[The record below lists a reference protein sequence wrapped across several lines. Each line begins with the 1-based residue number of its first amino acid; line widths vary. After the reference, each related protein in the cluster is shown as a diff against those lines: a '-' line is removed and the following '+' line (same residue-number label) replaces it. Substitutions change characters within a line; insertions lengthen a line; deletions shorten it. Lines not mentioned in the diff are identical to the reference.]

1 VQGNALRDRAKDIQ
15 AKGAQVL
22 GASFDPV
29 DANKKFAEKFG
40 FPYPLLSV
48 SKELGVQFGAAD
60 SKDQG
65 TAKRVAYLIGADGK
79 VKHVWPKAPTV
90 GQANEILA
98 QIETT

>member
-48 SKELGVQFGAAD
+48 SKDVGVQYGAAD

-65 TAKRVAYLIGADGK
+65 TAKRIAYLIGADGK
-79 VKHVWPKAPTV
+79 VKHVWPKATPATFADEV
-90 GQANEILA
+90 LKEL
-98 QIETT
+98 

>member
-48 SKELGVQFGAAD
+48 SKEIGMQYGAAD

-79 VKHVWPKAPTV
+79 VKHVWPKATPATLAEEV
-90 GQANEILA
+90 LKEI
-98 QIETT
+98 

>member
-15 AKGAQVL
+15 VKGAQVL

-48 SKELGVQFGAAD
+48 SKEMGMQFGAAD
-60 SKDQG
+60 SKDQA
-65 TAKRVAYLIGADGK
+65 TAKRVAYLIGPDGK
-79 VKHVWPKAPTV
+79 VKHVWPKATPATFADEV
-90 GQANEILA
+90 LKDL
-98 QIETT
+98 

>member
-1 VQGNALRDRAKDIQ
+1 
-15 AKGAQVL
+15 VL

-60 SKDQG
+60 STDQG

-79 VKHVWPKAPTV
+79 VKHVWPKATPSTFAEDV
-90 GQANEILA
+90 LREL
-98 QIETT
+98 